1 MSIEDNKVNTRRVLE
16 EMWNQGN
23 FAGFEKLCAPN
34 YIHRDPIQPTAHTQA
49 DLKRWVT
56 EMRNAFAGLRVSIE
70 DLVAEGEEVMA
81 RWTLRGTQTGN
92 LTRPISIPATGNQ
105 VNAMGIT
112 IFGFT
117 GGKIVEDWSQLDYF
131 NIFQQLGA
139 LPTPQA
145 AR

>member
-23 FAGFEKLCAPN
+23 FAGFEKLCASN

-49 DLKRWVT
+49 DFKRWVT

-92 LTRPISIPATGNQ
+92 LTRPISIPATGNRPRS
-105 VNAMGIT
+105 
-112 IFGFT
+112 IFSFA
-117 GGKIVEDWSQLDYF
+117 SR
-131 NIFQQLGA
+131 GA
-139 LPTPQA
+139 P
-145 AR
+145 RRC